1 MKHARLT
8 FLTPEEYLAS
18 ENDSLTKHEYVA
30 GQLYAM
36 VGVRDTHNTIALNV
50 ASQLRSTLRGG
61 PCRVFMSDVKLRV
74 EEADAFYYPDV
85 FVTCDARD
93 TDSYVKR
100 YPILVIEILSP
111 STEAIDRREKLLNYR
126 KLPSLLEYVLIG
138 SEQRGIEIY
147 RLEADGSWTVATL
160 EGDETLE
167 ISSVGTAIPAGEIYQ
182 GVRY

>member
-8 FLTPEEYLAS
+8 HLTSEEYLTS
-18 ENDSLTKHEYVA
+18 ENDSPTKHEYVA

-36 VGVRDTHNTIALNV
+36 VGVRDTHNAISLNV
-50 ASQLRSTLRGG
+50 ASRLRSTLRGG
-61 PCRVFMSDVKLRV
+61 PCRVSMSDIKVRV

-93 TDSYVKR
+93 TDPYVKR
-100 YPILVIEILSP
+100 YPSLVIEVLSP

-126 KLPSLLEYVLIG
+126 KVPSLHEYVLIG
-138 SEQRGIEIY
+138 SEQRRIEIY

-160 EGDETLE
+160 EGDEDLE
-167 ISSVGTAIPAGEIYQ
+167 LSSVGTALPAEEIYQ
-182 GVRY
+182 DVTF